1 MASRDVMTTEHS
13 TTRRTLAVILLTRIA
28 LNLQTRVVYP
38 FLPAISRGLGIS
50 LETAGLLM
58 TARSAVAATSPLY
71 GFLSDHYGRRAL
83 MLTGLVALV
92 AGAALIGVAPTLG
105 LALVAFILM
114 GLSKASYDPAML
126 AYVGDAVPYA
136 RRGRVFGLLEL
147 SWALSWL
154 IGVPAAGFL
163 IAAAGWRAPFW
174 AIAGLGV
181 IGLIATWRC
190 CPTFNRPR
198 QAAVSPHHP
207 WKLRRAPWLSR
218 ATVMALAISML
229 LVMANENVFIVYGA
243 WMEDQFGLA
252 VSALGVA
259 SIVISL
265 AELVA
270 ESSSA
275 GLVDRLG
282 KRRAVLGGLLL
293 NVLAYLLL
301 PRIAGTLAGAL
312 AGVTLT
318 FLTFEFS
325 IVSMIPLVSELAP
338 ETRGTVMALNVAG
351 MAAGRAISSLIG
363 PRVWAVGE
371 LPLNAAVSAG
381 FVLLAS
387 VVLWVGVRD
396 TVTG

>member
-136 RRGRVFGLLEL
+136 RRWRVFGLLEL

-174 AIAGLGV
+174 VIAGLGV
-181 IGLIATWRC
+181 IGLVATWRC